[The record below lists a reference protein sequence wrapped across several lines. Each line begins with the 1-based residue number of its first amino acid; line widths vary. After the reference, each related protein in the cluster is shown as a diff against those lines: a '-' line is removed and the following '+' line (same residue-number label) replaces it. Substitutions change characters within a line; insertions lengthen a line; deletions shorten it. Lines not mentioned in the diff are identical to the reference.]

1 MPLLSLSLHIL
12 PVAYCGLMLC
22 RGLRSISALTNL
34 RHLNLSDT
42 AITDH
47 SVCSLSRMKQ
57 LKYLNLSHSGALQ
70 TLTPNAFSVHTPDPL
85 RQCDQRPLRV
95 LAGAHK
101 EACVPHP
108 VARCCAVDSQ

>member
-1 MPLLSLSLHIL
+1 MDIDEDIEQYEGVQKTVSLCGPLSLSLYIL

-47 SVCSLSRMKQ
+47 SVCSLSRMRR

-70 TLTPNAFSVHTPDPL
+70 TLT
-85 RQCDQRPLRV
+85 
-95 LAGAHK
+95 
-101 EACVPHP
+101 
-108 VARCCAVDSQ
+108 